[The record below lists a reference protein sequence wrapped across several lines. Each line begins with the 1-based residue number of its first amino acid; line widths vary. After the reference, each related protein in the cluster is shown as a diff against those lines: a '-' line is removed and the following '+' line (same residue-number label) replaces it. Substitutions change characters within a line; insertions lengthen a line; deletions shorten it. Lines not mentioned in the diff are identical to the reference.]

1 MHFSG
6 MSWLPYHHDWK
17 LAFQSEPA
25 GIRLHWFGRYAG
37 YPDWSIPTARLAA
50 DMVSFFFVEKGSC
63 WSIVNGRKWTLN
75 EGDLFV
81 VCGAD
86 EFTYGHNPAKPHV
99 SLSACLALQQGSVA
113 NSLLQRKFERRY
125 ALPNPAEFVAQFEK
139 VLTTLGS
146 TLPYRDL
153 QITGAL
159 LQWLAYVMSCLRPAL
174 DNSLATERSVVDK
187 VLAAEAWANVRLQE
201 VITLE
206 EWARAVG
213 LHPTYFRRILKRET
227 GLSPMEWLNQRRLQM
242 ARQYLA
248 GTRKSV
254 AEIAQACGFQD
265 QFYFS
270 RVFRRHFGQSPLQY
284 RKGENLK

>member
-1 MHFSG
+1 

-17 LAFQSEPA
+17 LAFQSEPL

-37 YPDWSIPTARLAA
+37 DRDWSVPTARLAA
-50 DMVSFFFVEKGSC
+50 DMLCFFFVEKSSC
-63 WSIVNGRKWTLN
+63 WVVINGRKLTLKT
-75 EGDLFV
+75 GDLLI

-86 EFTYGHNPAKPHV
+86 EFTYGHDPDEPHV
-99 SLSACLALQQGSVA
+99 SLSACLALQQGTVA
-113 NSLLQRKFERRY
+113 NALLQRKFERRY
-125 ALPNPAEFVAQFEK
+125 AVSDPAKYVAEFEK
-139 VLTTLGS
+139 VLATLGS
-146 TLPYRDL
+146 TLAYRDL

-159 LQWLAYVMSCLRPAL
+159 LNWLSYILSELRPPL
-174 DNSLATERSVVDK
+174 DDSLAAERSVVDK
-187 VLAAEAWANVRLQE
+187 ILTAEAWANVRLKE
-201 VITLE
+201 VITAK

-213 LHPTYFRRILKRET
+213 LHPAYFRRMFKRET
-227 GLSPMEWLNQRRLQM
+227 GLTPMEWLNQRRLQM

-254 AEIAQACGFQD
+254 AEIAEDCGFQD

-284 RKGENLK
+284 RKGEVSK